1 LFFLHDD
8 VISRTK
14 FITLPL
20 WPCAKSNWFGLLAVL
35 ASGVTRQ
42 RWLSNDRRKNDMKV
56 LITGG
61 AGFIGSH
68 LAEAC
73 LQRGDDVYILDDLS
87 TGTRENIRSFEEDE
101 RYRGRFFVHID
112 TILNHNS
119 LLELTGICDVVF
131 HLAAAVGV
139 RYILENP
146 LESIK
151 TNIQGTE
158 KVLELCAKFKKKVL
172 IASTSEV
179 YGKHMH
185 APLVETDNIV
195 YGPSS
200 KFRWSYAASKL
211 MDEFTA
217 LAYHRIKGLE
227 VIIARLFNT
236 VGPRQTGAYGMVI
249 PRFVEQA
256 LAGRSL
262 TVYGDGRQTR
272 TFTYVKDVVDALMG
286 LVDCEGAVGEV
297 FNVGGTEETTIVDL
311 ARRIIELTGSRSSIE
326 LIPYEK
332 AFGKD
337 FEDMQRRVPSIE
349 KIKALIGFAPASDLD
364 SILEKVIGHMRPEGS

>member
-1 LFFLHDD
+1 
-8 VISRTK
+8 
-14 FITLPL
+14 
-20 WPCAKSNWFGLLAVL
+20 
-35 ASGVTRQ
+35 
-42 RWLSNDRRKNDMKV
+42 MKV

-73 LQRGDDVYILDDLS
+73 LQRGDDVYIIDDLS
-87 TGTRENIRSFEEDE
+87 TGSRENVRPFEEDE

-112 TILNHNS
+112 SILNHNA

-151 TNIQGTE
+151 VNIQGTE

-227 VIIARLFNT
+227 VIITRLFNT

-256 LAGRSL
+256 LAGRPL

-286 LVDCEGAVGEV
+286 LADCPRAVGEV

-311 ARRIIELTGSRSSIE
+311 ARRIIDLTESPSTIE

-349 KIKALIGFAPASDLD
+349 KIKALIGFEPASDLD
-364 SILEKVIGHMRPEGS
+364 GILRKVIATMRRSGS